1 MTDRVIVA
9 TFKDSNSAYDAA
21 SALKQ
26 LKDSGSVDFK
36 MKTGVMIAKDD
47 RGNVQLLEQ
56 KDRPLWGTG
65 VGTLSGALIG
75 LIGGA
80 PGAAIGAAIGA
91 TAGLTGDAVMASLD
105 TDFVDSV
112 TSDMKPGMTAIVLEA
127 DEKSTRPV
135 DDIVALKGGHV
146 YRQAAQ

>member
-9 TFKDSNSAYDAA
+9 TFNDSNSAYDAA
-21 SALKQ
+21 SALKK
-26 LKDSGSVDFK
+26 LKDIGSTDFK
-36 MKTGVMIAKDD
+36 LKTGVMIAKDD
-47 RGNVQLLEQ
+47 RGNLRLLEE
-56 KDRPLWGTG
+56 KDRALWGTG
-65 VGTLSGALIG
+65 VGTVSGALIG

-105 TDFVDSV
+105 SDFVDSV
-112 TSDMKPGMTAIVLEA
+112 TNEMKPGMTAIVVEA

-135 DDIVALKGGHV
+135 DDIVALKGGQV

>member
-9 TFKDSNSAYDAA
+9 TFNDSNSAYDAA
-21 SALKQ
+21 SALKK
-26 LKDSGSVDFK
+26 LKDTGTVDFK
-36 MKTGVMIAKDD
+36 LKTGVMIAKDD
-47 RGNVQLLEQ
+47 RGNVRLLEE

-65 VGTLSGALIG
+65 VGTISGALIG

-80 PGAAIGAAIGA
+80 PGAAFGV

-105 TDFVDSV
+105 SDFVDSV
-112 TSDMKPGMTAIVLEA
+112 TNEMKPGMTALVVEA

>member
-9 TFKDSNSAYDAA
+9 TFSDANSAYDAA
-21 SALKQ
+21 SALKK
-26 LKDSGSVDFK
+26 LKDDGSTDIKV
-36 MKTGVMIAKDD
+36 KTGVMLQKDD
-47 RGNVQLLEQ
+47 RGNVRLLEE

-80 PGAAIGAAIGA
+80 SGAALGA

-105 TDFVDSV
+105 SDFVDSV
-112 TSDMKPGMTAIVLEA
+112 TNEMKPGMTAIVVEA